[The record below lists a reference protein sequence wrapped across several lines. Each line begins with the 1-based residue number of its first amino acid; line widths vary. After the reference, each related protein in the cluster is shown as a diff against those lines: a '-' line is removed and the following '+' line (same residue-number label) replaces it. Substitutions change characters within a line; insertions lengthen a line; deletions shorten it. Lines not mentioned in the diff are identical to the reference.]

1 MNTPRDH
8 LGHPEAGEQEPADR
22 EGDRGGVPQWS
33 GDDEVSP
40 SWILTMNLPQVK
52 SLNMSAAHTQNQQ
65 LFLLQD
71 ENKKLV
77 SERTE
82 LQTQVDRHPHKL
94 MLN

>member
-1 MNTPRDH
+1 
-8 LGHPEAGEQEPADR
+8 
-22 EGDRGGVPQWS
+22 
-33 GDDEVSP
+33 
-40 SWILTMNLPQVK
+40 MNLPQVK

-82 LQTQVDRHPHKL
+82 LQTQVDRRPHKL